1 MLTIAMT
8 GGRQI
13 SLSPRWAERIKKVHN
28 PLCPGMA
35 ADNIK
40 ITRCVLISITTPPSP
55 IRGPPP

>member
-1 MLTIAMT
+1 MLTIGMT

-13 SLSPRWAERIKKVHN
+13 SHSPLLAERIKKVHE
-28 PLCPGMA
+28 PLCPVMD

-40 ITRCVLISITTPPSP
+40 IIRCVLVSIATPLSP